1 MKSLLRRKIR
11 LAPAK
16 PLFAAPGEAPAVY
29 SLTRLFTFAEGL
41 AGPHC
46 QAALTR
52 CLEGILAWARE
63 RRYLVGQIK
72 VFVEDGG
79 QDSLWLASTGRQPIA
94 KASAGWASAKA
105 EGYQISL
112 TAIVFGPDLD
122 ALKQVTET
130 LLARELGAELPA
142 KS

>member
-1 MKSLLRRKIR
+1 MKSRLRRKVS
-11 LAPAK
+11 LAPE
-16 PLFAAPGEAPAVY
+16 PIFSAPGEAPAVY
-29 SLTRLFTFAEGL
+29 SFTRLFTFAEGL
-41 AGPHC
+41 AGPQC
-46 QAALTR
+46 EAALTR

-94 KASAGWASAKA
+94 KASAGWALAKA
-105 EGYQISL
+105 DGYQISL
-112 TAIVFGPDLD
+112 TAIVFGPDLE
-122 ALKQVTET
+122 ALQQVTEA
-130 LLARELGAELPA
+130 LLARELGGEFPA

>member
-1 MKSLLRRKIR
+1 MKSLLRRKVR
-11 LAPAK
+11 LAAEPI
-16 PLFAAPGEAPAVY
+16 FSAPGEAPAVY
-29 SLTRLFTFAEGL
+29 SFTRLFTFAEGF

-46 QAALTR
+46 EAALTR

-94 KASAGWASAKA
+94 KASAGWASGRA

-112 TAIVFGPDLD
+112 TAIVFGPDLE
-122 ALKQVTET
+122 ALRQVTEA
-130 LLARELGAELPA
+130 LLARELGGEFPA